1 MFGEENL
8 VLLSVVVSAAVT
20 VAVVAVHVV
29 LNFVAVIDVPEKYT
43 F

>member
-8 VLLSVVVSAAVT
+8 VLLSVFVSAAVT
-20 VAVVAVHVV
+20 VAIVAVHVV
-29 LNFVAVIDVPEKYT
+29 VNFVAIVDAPEKYT